1 MFEKFLE
8 YSNRQLTNIPNNLK
22 LVNVTSGLK
31 KEDSNL
37 IKNYRPGSVLPV
49 VSKIFE
55 KQLQKQIIS
64 YIINQS

>member
-8 YSNRQLTNIPNNLK
+8 YSNRQLTSIPNNLK
-22 LVNVTSGLK
+22 LANVTSGLK